1 MSIMLKIQITFKSA
15 KSSSLYSTTTY
26 GTNNINILRKKVG
39 VYKMASLHGLF
50 ESWDICVKVLP
61 FK

>member
-50 ESWDICVKVLP
+50 ES
-61 FK
+61 